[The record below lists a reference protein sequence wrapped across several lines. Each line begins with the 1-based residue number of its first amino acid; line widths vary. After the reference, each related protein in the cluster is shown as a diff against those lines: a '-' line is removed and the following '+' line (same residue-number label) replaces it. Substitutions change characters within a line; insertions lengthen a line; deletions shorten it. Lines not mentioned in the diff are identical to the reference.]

1 MATYEELFNL
11 RNDSALR
18 NRVTTAC
25 VIAAETVANED
36 IGTANHANRLTG
48 AKAVFANPKAE
59 AVRMFTAVLAANSG
73 ATVVQIQTATDA
85 AIQGNVDARIDLFA
99 DGS

>member
-1 MATYEELFNL
+1 MASYAELYDL

-25 VIAAETVANED
+25 IIAAETVMNED
-36 IGTANHANRLTG
+36 GATPNNDNRLLW
-48 AKAVFANPKAE
+48 AKAVFANPRGE
-59 AVRMFTAVLAANSG
+59 ASRMFMAILAANES
-73 ATVVQIQTATDA
+73 APVNAIQNATDA
-85 AIQGNVDARIDLFA
+85 AIQVSVDDHIDLFA

>member
-18 NRVTTAC
+18 NKVITAC
-25 VIAAETVANED
+25 IVGAEKVMNED
-36 IGTANHANRLTG
+36 GGTVNHTNRLLW
-48 AKAVFANPKAE
+48 AKAVFANPVSE
-59 AVRMFTAVLAANSG
+59 AKRMFMAILAANKD
-73 ATVVQIQTATDA
+73 ATVVVIQAATDV
-85 AIQGNVDARIDLFA
+85 AIQGNVDDHINLFA

>member
-1 MATYEELFNL
+1 MATYAELYDL

-25 VIAAETVANED
+25 IIAAETVMNED
-36 IGTANHANRLTG
+36 GATPNHASRLLW
-48 AKAVFANPKAE
+48 AKGVFANPSGE
-59 AVRMFTAVLAANSG
+59 ASRMFMAILAANSG
-73 ATVVQIQTATDA
+73 ADVSAIQGATDA
-85 AIQGNVDARIDLFA
+85 AIQTNVDDHIVLFA